1 MWGEGERIDPAP
13 QRKGQELETHSHPR
27 EEELQM
33 FALTRLRW
41 LVLLIFGPALAA
53 LLVFA
58 AFTSA
63 EAAQQ
68 TGAAPKEKTA
78 AAG

>member
-1 MWGEGERIDPAP
+1 
-13 QRKGQELETHSHPR
+13 
-27 EEELQM
+27 M

-68 TGAAPKEKTA
+68 TGAALKEKTA